1 MQNILILAHP
11 GHELRIFHW
20 LERNQPV
27 VSILTDGSGGDKDSR
42 VAYSAAS
49 LATAGAT
56 PGPVFGPMS
65 DQAWYQAILD
75 GDPSPFCNV
84 VDRIAASAAGAPEV
98 SVVADAVDGYNPVHD
113 LASAVG
119 TAVARKLAAAGA
131 AVARLASAAVP
142 GVTGKVAQELLLD
155 VAARQRKIAAVKAYL
170 PLAEEAQRVLHDDPA
185 SLGREVLF
193 EDEFDWPEDF
203 RPHWEEFGKGRV
215 DSGRYATRITYRDH
229 VRPLALKILER
240 N

>member
-1 MQNILILAHP
+1 
-11 GHELRIFHW
+11 
-20 LERNQPV
+20 
-27 VSILTDGSGGDKDSR
+27 
-42 VAYSAAS
+42 
-49 LATAGAT
+49 
-56 PGPVFGPMS
+56 MS

-84 VDRIAASAAGAPEV
+84 VDRIAASAVGAPEV
-98 SVVADAVDGYNPVHD
+98 SVVADAADGYNPVHD

-155 VAARQRKIAAVKAYL
+155 AATRQRKIAAVKAYL
-170 PLAEEAQRVLHDDPA
+170 PLAEEAQRVLQEDPA